1 MSENQNRGTA
11 DFAKYDTMTTEE
23 LEEILRA
30 DSQSLEG
37 QETDGELLLYVMGVL
52 AERKRN
58 SENPGKTAQEAWE
71 SFEKHYLPKEEET
84 HTAKSNRTGL
94 RRWIAAVAA
103 AALLLTI
110 PLTASALTWDEI
122 WNAVATWAKETFSF
136 VSQPDAT
143 QATEPSPDNID
154 GYESLQQ
161 ALAETNR
168 GDELVP
174 TWIPDRYT
182 LMDITVDESP
192 VRKSYVAMYMGENG
206 MLMITV
212 QSHIG
217 SDPERIEIS
226 EDLLETY
233 KVSEIDYYIFSNIDQ
248 IRAVWI
254 NGSYECSVSGNIT
267 MEEIKLMIDSIVK
280 G

>member
-1 MSENQNRGTA
+1 MCR
-11 DFAKYDTMTTEE
+11 
-23 LEEILRA
+23 
-30 DSQSLEG
+30 
-37 QETDGELLLYVMGVL
+37 
-52 AERKRN
+52 
-58 SENPGKTAQEAWE
+58 
-71 SFEKHYLPKEEET
+71 
-84 HTAKSNRTGL
+84 
-94 RRWIAAVAA
+94 
-103 AALLLTI
+103 
-110 PLTASALTWDEI
+110 SA
-122 WNAVATWAKETFSF
+122 
-136 VSQPDAT
+136 
-143 QATEPSPDNID
+143 
-154 GYESLQQ
+154 
-161 ALAETNR
+161 
-168 GDELVP
+168 
-174 TWIPDRYT
+174 
-182 LMDITVDESP
+182 
-192 VRKSYVAMYMGENG
+192 SYVAMYMGENG